1 MNHTFESSHWVE
13 FNGQIETMTWGEK
26 VYTVL
31 QIPEDVLQKI
41 SHVSSNRVDVEI
53 REFSYNLAL
62 TKAPVFDGIFLY
74 FGKEKLN
81 ETHLSI
87 GESADFRLRA
97 SDPNVVE
104 IPVEL
109 KEALRRNDAEKF
121 WNELSPG
128 MRRTQLQPILKAK
141 QATTRD
147 RRIQALI
154 RSLCQPI

>member
-1 MNHTFESSHWVE
+1 MNHTFESSHWVG

-31 QIPEDVLQKI
+31 QIPEDVIQKI

-87 GESADFRLRA
+87 GESADF
-97 SDPNVVE
+97 
-104 IPVEL
+104 
-109 KEALRRNDAEKF
+109 
-121 WNELSPG
+121 
-128 MRRTQLQPILKAK
+128 
-141 QATTRD
+141 
-147 RRIQALI
+147 
-154 RSLCQPI
+154 